1 MNDLVM
7 ANKDAVM
14 VAFRLWCNQVIAD
27 NEMSCHGV
35 MFLIKGWK

>member
-1 MNDLVM
+1 M
-7 ANKDAVM
+7 ANKDAMM
-14 VAFRLWCNQVIAD
+14 VAFRLRCYQVIAD